1 MQKHIH
7 TIPENSAFF
16 QGNTGQFFTRN
27 FGKNLSY
34 KVNSIYSDS
43 EAEIN
48 VEKYRAEF
56 CKRINALISS
66 RLNDGGTIFHTISAR
81 NLAIKPVKLSKD
93 EDDICGNFVPFPPT
107 GICNKD
113 SCNTYFV
120 FHEGRNCNHKET
132 DRWEQFTFLAF
143 CDICGRT
150 LPLHYM
156 SNIGNDCKN
165 KSCQAKKS
173 MWKLEWPEGGKDIIK
188 NYKVTCTDCGY
199 KEPLYFYKCNH
210 DEGKLSG
217 IDIEI
222 NESKV
227 VGKHSFRAVP
237 ARANA
242 VLHPYVIS
250 IPDVS
255 QEKESQETLNLSK
268 AASEAFI
275 SLFGYE
281 IEESK
286 LYSPEFRDLL
296 QENFDFWEF
305 SRVESI
311 VEDILEKE
319 IIEITDVKK
328 ANDDKFSKILK
339 TILIESHSR
348 SFNSENK
355 DLILKKY
362 GVNEIRDSLFKIK
375 SIKFDEDD
383 LQGLN
388 LVNAHNAFKK
398 EFPIPKPLNYENLLE
413 DYGLEKICHFSNL
426 SIIQALMGV
435 VEGSTR
441 KKPLLF
447 KTIDVGY
454 PNENPTVYVRKYST
468 EGILFQLN
476 PKRILEW
483 LDANKK
489 QISVSDNILP
499 LNDYNIFSH
508 YRKLLMTDYNCA
520 LAVKTLLHTYSHML
534 IQQSSVNTGLDIQ
547 SISEIIYPSVASI
560 LLYSTNSI
568 NMGGLEYVYD
578 YHLDS
583 WFNLM
588 WELAQECSQDPACM
602 IDEGGACNSCSYLP
616 EFVCCNFNNDL
627 DRSTLIGGSERYIEG
642 YFK

>member
-1 MQKHIH
+1 MQKHTH
-7 TIPENSAFF
+7 VIPENSSFF

-34 KVNSIYSDS
+34 RVNSIYSDS

-48 VEKYRAEF
+48 VEKYRVEF
-56 CKRINALISS
+56 CKRINTLISN
-66 RLNDGGTIFHTISAR
+66 RLNDGGTKFHTISAR
-81 NLAIKPVKLSKD
+81 NLAIKPVKLAKD
-93 EDDICGNFVPFPPT
+93 EEDICGNFVPFPPT
-107 GICNKD
+107 GICTREG
-113 SCNTYFV
+113 CNTYFV
-120 FHEGRNCNHKET
+120 LREGRNCNHKDT
-132 DRWEQFTFLAF
+132 DQWEQFTFLAF

-156 SNIGNDCKN
+156 SNIGNDCK
-165 KSCQAKKS
+165 KCQAKKRL
-173 MWKLEWPEGGKDIIK
+173 WKLVWLEGGKDIIK
-188 NYKVTCTDCGY
+188 NYEVRCTKCGY

-210 DEGKLSG
+210 DEGRLSRIG
-217 IDIEI
+217 VQKQG
-222 NESKV
+222 SKV

-242 VLHPYVIS
+242 ILHPYVIS

-255 QEKESQETLNLSK
+255 QEDKSQESVNLSK
-268 AASEAFI
+268 AISAAFI

-286 LYSPEFRDLL
+286 LYSPEFREVL
-296 QENFDFWEF
+296 QEMSGFWDLP
-305 SRVESI
+305 RIESI
-311 VEDILEKE
+311 IEDTLEKE
-319 IIEITDVKK
+319 MIEIYDIKN
-328 ANDDKFSKILK
+328 ASDEKFSQMLK
-339 TILIESHSR
+339 NIVIESHSR
-348 SFNSENK
+348 SLNSHNK
-355 DLILKKY
+355 DALLKKY
-362 GVNEIRDSLFKIK
+362 GINQMQKALIEIK

-388 LVNAHNAFKK
+388 LINSHNSFKK
-398 EFPIPKPLNYENLLE
+398 ESPTPKSSSFESFL
-413 DYGLEKICHFSNL
+413 DDFGLEKICHFSNL
-426 SIIQALMGV
+426 SMIQSLMGV

-441 KKPLLF
+441 RNPLLF
-447 KTIDVGY
+447 KTIDVGH
-454 PNENPTVYVRKYST
+454 PNEKPTVYVRKYNT
-468 EGILFQLN
+468 EGILFQLS
-476 PKRILEW
+476 PRRILEW

-489 QISVSDNILP
+489 QINVSDNILP
-499 LNDYNIFSH
+499 PGSWNIFSY
-508 YRKLLMTDYNCA
+508 YRKLMMNDFNCSS
-520 LAVKTLLHTYSHML
+520 AVKVLLHTYSHML

-583 WFNLM
+583 WFSM
-588 WELAQECSQDPACM
+588 MKELAQDCPQDPACM
-602 IDEGGACNSCSYLP
+602 IDENGACNSCSYLP

-627 DRSTLIGGSERYIEG
+627 DRSTLVGGSERYIEG